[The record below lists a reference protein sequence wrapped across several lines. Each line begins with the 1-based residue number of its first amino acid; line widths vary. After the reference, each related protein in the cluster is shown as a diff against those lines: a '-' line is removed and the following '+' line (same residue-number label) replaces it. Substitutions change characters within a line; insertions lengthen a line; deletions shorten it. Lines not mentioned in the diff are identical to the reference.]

1 MTGSASTGRLARLSR
16 RTTGQRIGRFSVEA
30 AQLFGGFYHLLI
42 GRSALGG
49 DFGSIEGQLQ
59 IDLRTQPGTAAGR
72 RRLQINPGFPLVQ
85 QVDSLV
91 EGDLADVE
99 PQLPQ
104 TAFGLLEV
112 KPHGLRHEC
121 RNGTALP
128 DVKGDAAARFEL
140 YAAFLRDPLA
150 VGVLFEHVIGR
161 QVGTIDDLFDP
172 QAGHFEHVLGLAQRT
187 AGDIGHRH
195 HLLSVGVDRDID
207 RSSGFDPDALF
218 RELVQYYTPVVGR
231 HIQRVVDDDFQPLT
245 AGLPE
250 SLLERNACQVG
261 DRTVRTVAR
270 AQQQQQVSCD
280 AQHEQHAD
288 DDEKVFQERMLTDF
302 RPIFFQLFQHGI
314 VLSFMFGGSALS
326 GGYGPIRFV
335 CFR

>member
-1 MTGSASTGRLARLSR
+1 M
-16 RTTGQRIGRFSVEA
+16 
-30 AQLFGGFYHLLI
+30 
-42 GRSALGG
+42 
-49 DFGSIEGQLQ
+49 
-59 IDLRTQPGTAAGR
+59 
-72 RRLQINPGFPLVQ
+72 
-85 QVDSLV
+85 
-91 EGDLADVE
+91 
-99 PQLPQ
+99 
-104 TAFGLLEV
+104 

-245 AGLPE
+245 GLPE

-314 VLSFMFGGSALS
+314 VLSFMFGDRPCLAGTDRSVSSVSGSLV
-326 GGYGPIRFV
+326 IRFRGKRCRV
-335 CFR
+335 RRPGSRLPRRCGASPP